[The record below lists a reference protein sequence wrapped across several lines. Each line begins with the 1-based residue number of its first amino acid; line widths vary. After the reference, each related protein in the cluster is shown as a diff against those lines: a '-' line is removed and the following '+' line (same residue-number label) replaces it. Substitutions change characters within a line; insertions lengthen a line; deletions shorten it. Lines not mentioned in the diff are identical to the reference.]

1 MTRLVLIAFVLVS
14 FVAVQALSQ
23 ERTSEPGELLALA
36 ALERTSHHVTYD
48 GAYRRIPYPMGDV
61 PDDRGVCSDVV
72 VRSYRAIGIDLQVLI
87 HEDMRDHFSA
97 YPALWGLSRTDT
109 NIDHRRVPNIRR
121 FLEREGAHL
130 PVSRAADDFLPGD
143 VVTWNLVTAGSLP
156 HTGIVSSGIS
166 TDGVPLIVHNIGS
179 GPKLEDVLFAYEI
192 TGHYRY
198 LPSS

>member
-48 GAYRRIPYPMGDV
+48 GAYRRISYPMGDV

-72 VRSYRAIGIDLQVLI
+72 VRSYRAIGVDLQALI
-87 HEDMRDHFSA
+87 HEDMRDHFFA
-97 YPALWGLSRTDT
+97 YPALWGLAATDT

-121 FLEREGAHL
+121 FLEREGAQL
-130 PVSRAADDFLPGD
+130 PVSRAAKDFLPGD
-143 VVTWNLVTAGSLP
+143 VVTWNLVAAGSLP

-198 LPSS
+198 LPSP